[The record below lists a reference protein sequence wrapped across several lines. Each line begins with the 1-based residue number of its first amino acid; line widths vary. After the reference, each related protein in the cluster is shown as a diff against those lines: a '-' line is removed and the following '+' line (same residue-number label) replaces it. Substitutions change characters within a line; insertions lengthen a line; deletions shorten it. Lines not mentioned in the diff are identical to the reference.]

1 MSANLNHEVR
11 QVLLASLTFS
21 DTRSQSERRQ
31 HFDKAAMKD
40 LAQSI
45 KEHGVVQPI
54 LVWPWKDEHM
64 RGIEYEV
71 VAGERRAMAAK
82 IAGLT
87 EITAT
92 VRELTDEQVL
102 ELQLIENLQRQDLH
116 ELAEAEGYESLLK
129 LGHTVEAIVAKVGKS
144 RGTVYARMK
153 LLTLIPEARKAF
165 YEGKLAAS
173 TALFVARIPPALQ
186 KEALKDITTPTGY
199 RDEKAPMSV
208 RQAQKHIHDNYML
221 RLSDAGFKTSDTT
234 LVPTAGACGACPK
247 RTGNQPELFGD
258 VKNADVCTDPV
269 CFKLKIA
276 AHAERVLAE
285 AKASG
290 QKVIAGKDAEKAAPR
305 GADAHLDGYVRLN
318 ERDYSRDKGTYGQ
331 VLGKDYVPTL
341 LVDPDSG
348 KVVKVAP
355 RPDVEK
361 KAKVT
366 GRDDSYKAKER
377 AEERKHRQ
385 AIAYRLALFKA
396 VRAGTP
402 KRKNLV
408 RSELELVAQRMLDR
422 LDHDSTKRLSTA
434 CGWAPKK
441 RTGQY
446 SSGFDYEPP
455 TKISAMS
462 DEEIVGL
469 IRDIALAHELQ
480 VWNNAGPQIPKDLEA
495 AAKREDVNAA
505 AIKREI
511 DQAAAAKAAKKP
523 KTKAAKKKAKKA

>member
-21 DTRSQSERRQ
+21 DTRSQAERRQ

-54 LVWPWKDEHM
+54 LVRPWTDEHM

-82 IAGLT
+82 VAGLT

-129 LGHTVEAIVAKVGKS
+129 LGRTVEDIVAKVGKS

-165 YEGKLAAS
+165 YEGTLAAS
-173 TALFVARIPPALQ
+173 TALFIARIPAALQ
-186 KEALKDITTPTGY
+186 KEALKDITTPVGY
-199 RDEKAPMSV
+199 QEKAPMSV

-234 LVPTAGACGACPK
+234 LVPAAGACGACPK

-258 VKNADVCTDPV
+258 VKGADVCTDPS
-269 CFKLKIA
+269 CFKQKIA

-290 QKVIAGKDAEKAAPR
+290 QKVIAGKDAQKAAPR
-305 GADAHLDGYVRLN
+305 GADAHLDGYVRLD

-331 VLGKDYVPTL
+331 ALGKDYVPTL

-355 RPDVEK
+355 RADVEK
-361 KAKVT
+361 KAKAGGSENT
-366 GRDDSYKAKER
+366 YSAQQR
-377 AEERKHRQ
+377 AQERKHRL
-385 AIAYRLALFKA
+385 AVAYRVALFKA

-422 LDHDSTKRLSTA
+422 LDHDATKRLSAA

-455 TKISAMS
+455 TKIPAMS
-462 DEEIVGL
+462 DEDLVGL
-469 IRDIALAHELQ
+469 IRDFALAHELQ
-480 VWNNAGPQIPKDLEA
+480 VWNNAGPQTPKDMEA

-523 KTKAAKKKAKKA
+523 KAKAAKKKAKKA